1 MPRLPRRLQ
10 HGEEATL
17 VEHLD
22 ELRTRLIISLI
33 ALAAGFAVAYG
44 FHGQLLDWLNRPL
57 PEDLRKPV
65 TFGVAE
71 PFLTS
76 VMVSLYAGFL
86 LALPV
91 ILWQTWSFLAP
102 AFQQHAQRN
111 VAALVTFATILGIGG
126 VLFGYWVALP
136 AAVHFLTSYD
146 SSHYRIFVRARDY
159 YSFASLVLL
168 ACAVVY
174 EVPIFVLALVR
185 LRVISAAKLR
195 KNWRIGIVV
204 MTVVAVALPG
214 IDPVTTLF
222 ELVPLLLLYALA
234 VGLASIL
241 EPRWQTGRSDKPYLW
256 REEEG

>member
-1 MPRLPRRLQ
+1 VPRLPRRLG

-22 ELRTRLIISLI
+22 ELRTRLIIALI

-44 FHGQLLDWLNRPL
+44 FHGQLLEWLNQPL
-57 PEDLRKPV
+57 PPHLRKPV

-111 VAALVTFATILGIGG
+111 VAVLVAFATVLGVGG

-136 AAVHFLTSYD
+136 AAVHFLTGYD
-146 SSHYRIFVRARDY
+146 SAHYQILIRARDY

-185 LRVISAAKLR
+185 LRVLSAAKLR
-195 KNWRIGIVV
+195 RNWRTGIVV
-204 MTVVAVALPG
+204 MTVIAVALPG
-214 IDPVTTLF
+214 IDPITTML

-234 VGLASIL
+234 VVLASIL
-241 EPRWQTGRSDKPYLW
+241 EPRWQTGRSDQPYLW